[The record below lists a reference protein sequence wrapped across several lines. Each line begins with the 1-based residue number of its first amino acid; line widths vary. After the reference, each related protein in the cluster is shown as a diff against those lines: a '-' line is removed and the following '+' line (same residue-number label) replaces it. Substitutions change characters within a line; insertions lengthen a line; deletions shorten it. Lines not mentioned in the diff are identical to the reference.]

1 MKREE
6 IKEKVIAI
14 VCDKLCADDV
24 TEETYFRKDLNT
36 DSLDEVELCMDFE
49 KEFDIR
55 IDDEKLDSDMTVGD
69 AIGLIDQIVN
79 D

>member
-49 KEFDIR
+49 KEFGIC
-55 IDDEKLDSDMTVGD
+55 IDDEKFCSVLTVGD